1 MNVLILPNTIL
12 TFDIQV
18 LWSVFSLQLEIPL
31 FTPSAAGT
39 RDLHM
44 KVMFSLHVRELSE
57 TSRSVKST
65 DLSLMCT
72 ILVL

>member
-1 MNVLILPNTIL
+1 MFRFYRILSLHL
-12 TFDIQV
+12 TSRFYDPF
-18 LWSVFSLQLEIPL
+18 FSLQLEIPL
-31 FTPSAAGT
+31 FTPSVAGT

-65 DLSLMCT
+65 DLSLICT